1 MTKHKN
7 RFKNQHNQ
15 KRRTRLRSPF
25 FINKNL
31 QFDAVRKRMTMK
43 TDGPTLNEMSNI
55 DTTGNVGNSDMPRP
69 VVGRPVSN
77 SVKIKNWWSEYSK
90 EIIIGI
96 VVAFVGL
103 LVTNLI
109 IEHGQHLVRH
119 DKDIEVLQKSD
130 ERQDESIDKIK
141 ENANELKT
149 DMRLIEQRIDLTS
162 GNSEQSKPNKNKK

>member
-15 KRRTRLRSPF
+15 KRRTRLHPPF

-55 DTTGNVGNSDMPRP
+55 DTTGNVGKSDMPRP
-69 VVGRPVSN
+69 VVERPVSN

>member
-15 KRRTRLRSPF
+15 KKRTRLHPPF

-69 VVGRPVSN
+69 VVERPVSN
-77 SVKIKNWWSEYSK
+77 SVKIKNWGSEYSK

-119 DKDIEVLQKSD
+119 DKDIEVLQKND

>member
-1 MTKHKN
+1 MLEVLVAGSN
-7 RFKNQHNQ
+7 RGGFD
-15 KRRTRLRSPF
+15 LRAF
-25 FINKNL
+25 FSYLNAKFL
-31 QFDAVRKRMTMK
+31 FAFFEVCVPQTAVIAEERECGVAFSENGFVSVFAVF
-43 TDGPTLNEMSNI
+43 GP
-55 DTTGNVGNSDMPRP
+55 V
-69 VVGRPVSN
+69 
-77 SVKIKNWWSEYSK
+77 
-90 EIIIGI
+90 I

>member
-1 MTKHKN
+1 MKKHKKRYN
-7 RFKNQHNQ
+7 NHSNQNG
-15 KRRTRLRSPF
+15 KSRLRPPF

-31 QFDAVRKRMTMK
+31 QFNVVRNQMKMK

-69 VVGRPVSN
+69 VVERPVSN

-90 EIIIGI
+90 AIVIGI

>member
-1 MTKHKN
+1 MKKHKKRYN
-7 RFKNQHNQ
+7 NHSNQNG
-15 KRRTRLRSPF
+15 KSRLRPPF

-31 QFDAVRKRMTMK
+31 QFNVVRNQMKMK

-69 VVGRPVSN
+69 VVERPVSN

-90 EIIIGI
+90 EIVIGI

>member
-15 KRRTRLRSPF
+15 KRRTRLRPPF

-69 VVGRPVSN
+69 VVERPVSN
-77 SVKIKNWWSEYSK
+77 SVKIKNWGSEYSK

-119 DKDIEVLQKSD
+119 DKDIEVLQKND